1 MKKKRKSV
9 NFDYLRVNKNK
20 NFANFSNESS
30 LFLKQKLICFAKQN
44 VDYRKNVNLSNENH

>member
-9 NFDYLRVNKNK
+9 NFDYLCVNKNK

-30 LFLKQKLICFAKQN
+30 
-44 VDYRKNVNLSNENH
+44 

>member
-20 NFANFSNESS
+20 NFANFSSESS
-30 LFLKQKLICFAKQN
+30 
-44 VDYRKNVNLSNENH
+44 